1 MATLKRI
8 RENQEKSK
16 KQAQNKALN
25 YTPPEPICLITK
37 TIKEQN
43 LYLID
48 FICEKYSLS
57 STEKEIL
64 IDNFIKINYFCPNKI
79 LSRDKE
85 KLQKIFI

>member
-8 RENQEKSK
+8 RENREKSEK
-16 KQAQNKALN
+16 HSQNKILN
-25 YTPPEPICLITK
+25 YTPPEPMCLITK

-43 LYLID
+43 IQLID
-48 FICEKYSLS
+48 FISEKYHLS

-64 IDNFIKINYFCPNKI
+64 INKFIKVNYFCPNKI